1 MPGHLLFDVTE
12 GGSMAERRR
21 WTVRDLRR
29 DNRSVLL
36 RSLYFD
42 QPCSRQ
48 DLSEATGLSSAS
60 VSNVIRE
67 LIHEGIVI
75 EAGSVDSD
83 GGRPRVLLRINPD
96 HGYVVGIDVGETRIR
111 CELFD
116 LNMNVRANADQPL
129 EPREHGVDVVV
140 DRTLSCLSAVL
151 ADSGVPNAAIL
162 GAGVGVP
169 GLVERNPEVLLF
181 GQTYGWD
188 AVPLERLLRAGTDL
202 PLYID
207 NGAKTM
213 GQAELWFGSG
223 QGATRAVVCLI
234 GSGVGASIIG
244 TSAAGGVTA
253 ASPTEW
259 GHTTIMVGGRECRC
273 GSRGCLEA
281 YVGAEGI
288 LDRYGRPLPGDD
300 EETALAALIRMAPDS
315 PEAASVLEET
325 ALYLGV
331 GLANLIN
338 LYSPDQIILGGWAGL
353 LLGDHML
360 PAIRA
365 AARQHALSH
374 SFSQASIGIGRLG
387 PDAVALGAAT
397 LPIQAFLNGTAM
409 HAVRPEDTADD
420 VRATGTGSFRA

>member
-1 MPGHLLFDVTE
+1 MPG
-12 GGSMAERRR
+12 RRR

-36 RSLYFD
+36 WSLYFD

-67 LIHEGIVI
+67 LIHQSIVI

-83 GGRPRVLLRINPD
+83 GGRPRVLLRISPD
-96 HGYVVGIDVGETRIR
+96 YGYVIGVDVGETRIR
-111 CELFD
+111 VELFD
-116 LNMNVRANADQPL
+116 LTMTVRANADYPL
-129 EPREHGVDVVV
+129 DPREHGVDVVV
-140 DRTLSCLSAVL
+140 DRILTCVAAVL
-151 ADSGVPNAAIL
+151 ADSGVAPGSIL

-169 GLVERNPEVLLF
+169 GVVEQGSEVLLH

-188 AVPLERLLRAGTDL
+188 AVPLERLLRSGTDL

-213 GQAELWFGSG
+213 GQAELWFGAG
-223 QGATRAVVCLI
+223 QGARHAVVCLI

-244 TSAAGGVTA
+244 NGAAGRGS
-253 ASPTEW
+253 ASSSAEW
-259 GHTTIMVGGRECRC
+259 GHTTIIADGRPCRC

-281 YVGAEGI
+281 YVGAEAI
-288 LDRYGRPLPGDD
+288 LDRYGLPWPGDD
-300 EETALAALIRMAPDS
+300 EESALAALIDAAATS
-315 PEAASVLEET
+315 AEAAKVLDDT
-325 ALYLGV
+325 ALYLGI
-331 GLANLIN
+331 GIANLIN
-338 LYSPDQIILGGWAGL
+338 LFNPDRIILGGWAGL
-353 LLGDHML
+353 LLAGHML
-360 PAIRA
+360 PAIRE

-374 SFSQASIGIGRLG
+374 PFAETTIEVGRLG

-397 LPIQAFLNGTAM
+397 LPIQAFLNGTA
-409 HAVRPEDTADD
+409 APSARSAAPRGDVRPT
-420 VRATGTGSFRA
+420 ATGRTG

>member
-1 MPGHLLFDVTE
+1 
-12 GGSMAERRR
+12 MAERRR

-36 RSLYFD
+36 WSLYFD

-67 LIHEGIVI
+67 LIQDGIVI

-96 HGYVVGIDVGETRIR
+96 HGYVIGIDVGETRIR
-111 CELFD
+111 VELFD
-116 LNMNVRANADQPL
+116 LNMNVRANADRPL

-140 DRTLSCLSAVL
+140 DRILSCLSAVL
-151 ADSGVPNAAIL
+151 ADSGVPPAAIL

-169 GLVERNPEVLLF
+169 GLVERHPEVLLF

-188 AVPLERLLRAGTDL
+188 GVPLERLLRAGTDL

-213 GQAELWFGSG
+213 GQAELWFGAG
-223 QGATRAVVCLI
+223 QGAQSAVVCLI

-244 TSAAGGVTA
+244 NGVPGPGTA
-253 ASPTEW
+253 SSPTEW
-259 GHTTIMVGGRECRC
+259 GHTTIVVGGRECRC

-281 YVGAEGI
+281 YVGAEAI

-300 EETALAALIRMAPDS
+300 EESALAALIQAAATS

-338 LYSPDQIILGGWAGL
+338 LFNPDQIILGGWAGL

-360 PAIRA
+360 AAIRA

-374 SFSQASIGIGRLG
+374 PFSETTIRVGRLG

-397 LPIQAFLNGTAM
+397 LPVQAFLNGATAPTG
-409 HAVRPEDTADD
+409 RPAADDD
-420 VRATGTGSFRA
+420 VRPTGTGSVGA